1 MLLLMDMSL
10 PTKILLTG
18 GTSGIGAK
26 MRDALLDLG
35 HHVIIMARTASR
47 LTDHGRI
54 SVYDCDLADHDAT
67 MLCMQR
73 ITGDHK
79 DIAIVIHNAAL
90 QYDVPLTAQGF
101 DPRKM
106 VEEVAINLTA
116 PALITHHLINNAPLR
131 AVVNISSG
139 LAFFPKQHSALY
151 CATKAAL
158 HSFSTSLRYQLQG
171 RGITVTEAILP
182 LVDTPM
188 THGRGGRKL
197 DAGAAARAILAGVR
211 NGRTEIYIG
220 KAKLIPLLMRIA
232 PALGRKILRDA

>member
-1 MLLLMDMSL
+1 MHLSL

-26 MRDALLDLG
+26 MRDQLLDEG
-35 HHVIIMARTASR
+35 HHVIIMARTAR
-47 LTDHGRI
+47 GLADHIQI
-54 SVYDCDLADHDAT
+54 STYDCDLADHGAL
-67 MLCMQR
+67 MVCLKR
-73 ITGDHK
+73 ITSDHD
-79 DIAIVIHNAAL
+79 DIAMVIHNAAF
-90 QYDVPLTAQGF
+90 QYDMLLTADGF
-101 DPRKM
+101 DPTKM
-106 VEEVAINLTA
+106 VDEVAINLTS

-158 HSFSTSLRYQLQG
+158 HSFSTSLRYQLAG

-188 THGRGGRKL
+188 TYGRGRRKL
-197 DAGAAARAILAGVR
+197 DAHAAATAILAGVR
-211 NGRTEIYIG
+211 KGRAEIYIG
-220 KAKLIPLLMRIA
+220 KAKLIPVLMRIA
-232 PALGRKILRDA
+232 PALGRKILRGV